1 MQEKRK
7 EKKRKRKSKEKN
19 QQKPQVVREFE
30 IILSAYWY
38 IKGYVKCKTPWHWL
52 QFLSGGNILYPFT
65 KVGLLSTERAVV
77 SDKHRQDCWQ
87 ERFLTRVQ
95 FVRTSKTVIS
105 YHPVWVRWCR
115 VWNAILPVPWT
126 RNARLTVKTVADS
139 SSLELPNEWRLLLPA
154 TGTKAPL
161 SINSSETQPN
171 FPDTQGCPLKSRTLQ
186 VQPMGTSWRYMW
198 TN

>member
-19 QQKPQVVREFE
+19 QKKPQVVREFE

-38 IKGYVKCKTPWHWL
+38 IKGYFKCKTPWHWL

-105 YHPVWVRWCR
+105 YHPVWVRWCQCLEC
-115 VWNAILPVPWT
+115 NP
-126 RNARLTVKTVADS
+126 S
-139 SSLELPNEWRLLLPA
+139 SSLNQERKANCENCGWQFLPRASQWMAASVASYRNKSTSIYQQLRNTTQLSRYAGLPA
-154 TGTKAPL
+154 
-161 SINSSETQPN
+161 
-171 FPDTQGCPLKSRTLQ
+171 Q
-186 VQPMGTSWRYMW
+186 VQDTTGS
-198 TN
+198 TNGNIMEEHVN